1 MAAGD
6 RETAAA
12 ADAERLESGESE
24 GRSAKLEVFIRYEGW
39 SMARRA

>member
-12 ADAERLESGESE
+12 ADAEQLESGEKGFESH
-24 GRSAKLEVFIRYEGW
+24 RSAKR
-39 SMARRA
+39 SRPC